1 MKYFIKFADTLSTSM
16 GKAFSWCIVILMGGT
31 VYEVVMAYVFNA
43 PTLWNFDFSM
53 QMYGAILMMSG
64 AYCLATEAHVR
75 GDVIYRLFSQR
86 TQAWI
91 DLVLYFI
98 FFFPGVVALAFYG
111 YEYAALAWKIKE
123 TSWSSPAQI
132 QIYMVKS
139 MIPAAGVLLIIQGIS
154 EVFRSIICI
163 QTGQWPARLVVAEET
178 EQVLMRAAQDEDK
191 KMLFSLTNPEVAILM
206 MGIFLFAV
214 LLGFPIAF
222 TLMAMGIGFGYYAY
236 YDATMMEHIFDN
248 RIFQLFVQNTYT
260 VMDNNVLT
268 AVPLFLFMGYL
279 VERAGIVAKLFFAI
293 RLAAHR
299 LPASMAVAALITC
312 TLFSTAT
319 GIIGAVVTLMG
330 LLAWPAMVKAGYD
343 KKFAS
348 GIICAGG
355 CLGILIP
362 PSIMLIVYSVIAQLS
377 PLRLFAA
384 AIFPGLMLAG
394 LYIAYA
400 VTRAWLNPSIAPKPP
415 AEDIPPRAEILK
427 EVLVSFVPLF
437 GLIMLVLGTILAGIA
452 TPAEAAAAGAFG
464 AILLSWFYKT
474 LKWQNFKESVFLT
487 AKTTAMIMWLFIGSW
502 TFSSVF
508 SYLGGHE
515 VFEHFFTSINISTW
529 QFLIITQIII
539 FLLGW
544 PLEWT
549 EILIIFV
556 PIFLPLLEVFGV
568 NPYFF
573 AMLIALNLQTSFLTP
588 PMAMSAYYL
597 KGVQKSNVE
606 LMEIFRGIMPFLG
619 IVIFAM
625 FLMYMFPGIALWL
638 PETLFAD

>member
-1 MKYFIKFADTLSTSM
+1 MLSS
-16 GKAFSWCIVILMGGT
+16 
-31 VYEVVMAYVFNA
+31 
-43 PTLWNFDFSM
+43 
-53 QMYGAILMMSG
+53 
-64 AYCLATEAHVR
+64 
-75 GDVIYRLFSQR
+75 LF
-86 TQAWI
+86 T
-91 DLVLYFI
+91 
-98 FFFPGVVALAFYG
+98 
-111 YEYAALAWKIKE
+111 
-123 TSWSSPAQI
+123 
-132 QIYMVKS
+132 
-139 MIPAAGVLLIIQGIS
+139 
-154 EVFRSIICI
+154 
-163 QTGQWPARLVVAEET
+163 
-178 EQVLMRAAQDEDK
+178 
-191 KMLFSLTNPEVAILM
+191 LTNPEIAIMM
-206 MGIFLFAV
+206 MGIFLVAV

-222 TLMAMGIGFGYYAY
+222 TLMAMGVGFGYYAY
-236 YDATMMEHIFDN
+236 FDPARMDHLFDN
-248 RIFQLFVQNTYT
+248 RIFSLFVQNTYT

-279 VERAGIVAKLFFAI
+279 VERAGIVSRLFFAI
-293 RLAAHR
+293 RLASHK

-384 AIFPGLMLAG
+384 AIFPGLLLAS
-394 LYIAYA
+394 LYISYA
-400 VTRAWLNPSIAPKPP
+400 VIRAMIDPSIAPRPK
-415 AEDIPPRAEILK
+415 AEEIPPRAEILK
-427 EVLVSFVPLF
+427 EVLVSFLPLF
-437 GLIMLVLGTILAGIA
+437 GLIMLVLGTILGGFA
-452 TPAEAAAAGAFG
+452 TPAEAAAVGAFG
-464 AILLSWFYKT
+464 SIVLSYFYKT
-474 LKWQNFKESVFLT
+474 LKWKAFKESVFLT

-502 TFSSVF
+502 TFASVF

-515 VFEHFFTSINISTW
+515 VFEHFFKSMDLAPW
-529 QFLIITQIII
+529 QFLVITQIII

-556 PIFLPLLEVFGV
+556 PIFLPLLSIYGI

-597 KGVQKSNVE
+597 KGVQSKNVE
-606 LMEIFRGIMPFLG
+606 LMEIFAGIMPFLG

-638 PETLFAD
+638 PDVLFAN